1 MVMVGARSRR
11 MGVGCLES
19 SGSGLEFEESDMIDQ
34 GMTLPGK
41 GRRRT
46 KRERKG

>member
-11 MGVGCLES
+11 RGLGGLES
-19 SGSGLEFEESDMIDQ
+19 SGSGLEFEGSGMIDQ

-41 GRRRT
+41 GRRTT